1 MAPAFEKCVFYLIA
15 LVGTLASGCC
25 YPSDRYLPFRID
37 GIVKD
42 ASGNSIQNE
51 RVVVTALFFGHEREI
66 VDLTDQEGHFSC
78 DAFIT
83 ESAVVCFVPPTFLLG
98 SPKEPYFNIS
108 IPNRSRCD
116 YKIDFPSKEFR
127 SKKIEELPS
136 KQNTNLG
143 DKEIEIQGVM
153 RMTKDSPDF
162 YAIIELDM
170 MISDKGSPSK

>member
-116 YKIDFPSKEFR
+116 YKIDFLAKNSGAKR
-127 SKKIEELPS
+127 LRNCHLNRI
-136 KQNTNLG
+136 QTLG
-143 DKEIEIQGVM
+143 
-153 RMTKDSPDF
+153 TKR
-162 YAIIELDM
+162 
-170 MISDKGSPSK
+170 